1 MMLRIRNFLLPLLV
15 AGLIAGCGGD
25 SGSDSGDDG
34 GGDNGD
40 DSGGDSGGDGGA
52 NTGCI
57 SSNVSDGAYFIGS
70 FTGLEAAQQ
79 VSAFDVTNSDAGC
92 GGLGFG
98 AGYSIAFQLADPG
111 DPNGGDLNFMINI
124 ADDAIPEVAADQP
137 ATVLLTL
144 PGSENPARG
153 GFFNGI
159 DCFVTI
165 TALPEEPNQEGGRL
179 FYPEGT
185 FTCSSFTLDP
195 TSASTIGPQPDIL
208 ISPSSSVV
216 EFLGAVAITTL

>member
-1 MMLRIRNFLLPLLV
+1 MMLRIQNILLPLLV
-15 AGLIAGCGGD
+15 TGLIAGCGGGGGGGGGGD
-25 SGSDSGDDG
+25 DGDDG
-34 GGDNGD
+34 GGT
-40 DSGGDSGGDGGA
+40 

-79 VSAFDVTNSDAGC
+79 VSAFDVNNSDAGC
-92 GGLGFG
+92 AGLGFG
-98 AGYSIAFQLADPG
+98 AGYSIAFILADPG
-111 DPNGGDLNFMINI
+111 DPNGGDLSFKIDI

-153 GFFNGI
+153 GFFNGA

-165 TALPEEPNQEGGRL
+165 TAVPEEPNQQGGRL

-195 TSASTIGPQPDIL
+195 VSVSTIGPQGDIL

-216 EFLGAVAITTL
+216 QFLGAVAITNL